1 MNKLICQKCGGEISN
16 DFNNT
21 LVFCTNCGANLSL
34 AESEKTLSLPDSE
47 ALVSA
52 ALRPAKSK
60 TNKVLLYVIGGF
72 GLLGVLVLA
81 AAPFFFYGLPIVMP
95 VVNKQYTCSIPG
107 EPEPQTSD
115 AYLRRAGKHIELA
128 GGDSSANVDNC
139 AFGALNEALRLNPG
153 NVDALILR
161 GYAYRQRKQYEL
173 AIADYDKAVQLE
185 PENVNTYI
193 VRRYF
198 YEHLEKFDKAIEDQ
212 TAVLSLQLKYNSD
225 DTERSIEDY
234 QKRAELYSR
243 IGDFDNAV
251 KDYTEIIRLKPN
263 SAYGYPTRAKAFWDK
278 GDFENAVKDWTEVIR
293 LEPYEANHYYARA
306 EAYRKL
312 GKNNL
317 ADEDERKYRELYDQK
332 R

>member
-1 MNKLICQKCGGEISN
+1 MDKLICQKCGCEISN

-21 LVFCTNCGANLSL
+21 LVFCTNCGANLNL
-34 AESEKTLSLPDSE
+34 AESEKTLSLPGSE
-47 ALVSA
+47 ALRSA
-52 ALRPAKSK
+52 APRPEKPK
-60 TNKVLLYVIGGF
+60 TNKSLLYFIGGF
-72 GLLGVLVLA
+72 GLLGIVLSAVG
-81 AAPFFFYGLPIVMP
+81 FYFYGLPKFT
-95 VVNKQYTCSIPG
+95 KQYTCTIPG

-115 AYLRRAGKHIELA
+115 AYLKRAGKHIELA
-128 GGDSSANVDNC
+128 GGDRSTSLDNC

-161 GYAYRQRKQYEL
+161 GYGYRQRKQYDPAL
-173 AIADYDKAVQLE
+173 ADYDKAVQLE

-198 YEHLEKFDKAIEDQ
+198 YEQIEKFDKAIEDQ
-212 TAVLSLQLKYNSD
+212 TMVLNLQLKYNSD
-225 DTERSIEDY
+225 DKERSVEDY
-234 QKRAELYSR
+234 QKRAELYER

-263 SAYGYPTRAKAFWDK
+263 SAFGYPSRARAYRNK
-278 GDFENAVKDWTEVIR
+278 GDFENAVKDYTEVIR
-293 LEPYEANHYYARA
+293 LEPYEANHYYLRS

-312 GKNNL
+312 GKNDL
-317 ADEDERKYRELYDQK
+317 ADEDQRKFDELYNQK